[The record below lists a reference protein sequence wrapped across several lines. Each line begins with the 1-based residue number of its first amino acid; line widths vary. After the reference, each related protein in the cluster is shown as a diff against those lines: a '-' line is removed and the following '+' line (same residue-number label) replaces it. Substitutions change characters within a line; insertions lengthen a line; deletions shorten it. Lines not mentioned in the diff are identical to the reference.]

1 MKRFKDFIIEE
12 DDDTNLETKNALIS
26 FITSNLYRY
35 INSDATDNKPLL
47 MLIAALSVL
56 NTSNST
62 TALNTARRLATG
74 AMQKASRKAPYY
86 EHYFFF

>member
-47 MLIAALSVL
+47 MLIAALSIL
-56 NTSNST
+56 NTSNNT
-62 TALNTARRLATG
+62 AALNTARRLATG
-74 AMQKASRKAPYY
+74 AMQKASRKAP
-86 EHYFFF
+86 

>member
-12 DDDTNLETKNALIS
+12 DDDTSLETKNALVS

-74 AMQKASRKAPYY
+74 AMQKASRKAP
-86 EHYFFF
+86 

>member
-47 MLIAALSVL
+47 MLIAALSII
-56 NTSNST
+56 NTSNNT
-62 TALNTARRLATG
+62 AALNTARRLATG
-74 AMQKASRKAPYY
+74 AMQKASRKAP
-86 EHYFFF
+86 